1 MQVLEKIL
9 EEINLLDII
18 YDLDNGGCLL
28 RHEDVEEIICKYLSR
43 ENDSEITRLP
53 RDTDVLIAL
62 EVLDK
67 LSFFGGQRAGRE
79 LWNDKPREVQDE
91 DIASFNRDIEWLR
104 EFIRKHMNDG
114 WIPVEK
120 YGLPKEEGIYDLT
133 IINGLE
139 EYVSVRWQFLSGT
152 HLSGTQHYVDG
163 VHYWADNY
171 RGDPINEFLSERVI
185 AWRKNQSH
193 TDRKGSITMTE
204 SEVLKIF
211 ENEVIILDCWIEH
224 CKDIIADCETEDDEF
239 DDDKERAEL
248 SLKDYTERKEAFD
261 VAIEALKEVQK
272 YREIGTVEE
281 CREAVEKQKPKK
293 AKR

>member
-9 EEINLLDII
+9 EEIDVTIGRYKEIANMEAVDIC
-18 YDLDNGGCLL
+18 YGMK
-28 RHEDVEEIICKYLSR
+28 VAKKIIRKYLSR
-43 ENDSEITRLP
+43 ENDSEITRSP

-67 LSFFGGQRAGRE
+67 LSFFGRQRAGRE

-91 DIASFNRDIEWLR
+91 DIASFNRDIEYLKDV
-104 EFIRKHMNDG
+104 IRKHMNDG
-114 WIPVEK
+114 WNSVEK
-120 YGLPKEEGIYDLT
+120 YGLPKDEGVYDLT

-185 AWRKNQSH
+185 AWRKKPEPYRPERS
-193 TDRKGSITMTE
+193 
-204 SEVLKIF
+204 
-211 ENEVIILDCWIEH
+211 
-224 CKDIIADCETEDDEF
+224 
-239 DDDKERAEL
+239 DKYDGE
-248 SLKDYTERKEAFD
+248 
-261 VAIEALKEVQK
+261 
-272 YREIGTVEE
+272 
-281 CREAVEKQKPKK
+281 
-293 AKR
+293 